1 MSVPESV
8 PLGSLRVLEESRERE
23 KTQTMYYRVLAADAA
38 AGEDA
43 EATERLNDLHADEQ
57 HHLSRLTARVLEL
70 GHVPRDLSALAVS
83 GGELDGWEEE
93 AREREAEEV
102 RWYEAVTGL
111 DLDEATLVVLGEIL
125 VSERHH
131 LRDLRGKWMSA

>member
-1 MSVPESV
+1 VSVPESV
-8 PLGSLRVLEESRERE
+8 PRSSLRVLEESRERE
-23 KTQTMYYRVLAADAA
+23 KAQTVYYRALAAHAVV
-38 AGEDA
+38 GEDA
-43 EATERLNDLHADEQ
+43 EATERLNNLHADEQ
-57 HHLSRLTARVLEL
+57 HHFSRLTARLLEL
-70 GHVPRDLSALAVS
+70 GHVPRDLSVLAVS
-83 GGELDGWEEE
+83 GGKLDGWEEE

-111 DLDEATLVVLGEIL
+111 GLDEATLVVLGEIL

>member
-83 GGELDGWEEE
+83 AGELDGWEEE

>member
-1 MSVPESV
+1 
-8 PLGSLRVLEESRERE
+8 VLEESRERE

-83 GGELDGWEEE
+83 AGELDGWEEE

>member
-1 MSVPESV
+1 VSVPESV

-83 GGELDGWEEE
+83 AGELDGWEEE

>member
-8 PLGSLRVLEESRERE
+8 PRGSLRVLEESRARE
-23 KTQTMYYRVLAADAA
+23 KAQTTYYRALAAHAVSGADD
-38 AGEDA
+38 EV
-43 EATERLNDLHADEQ
+43 TERLNDLHADEQ
-57 HHLSRLTARVLEL
+57 HHLSRLTARLLEL
-70 GHVPRDLSALAVS
+70 GHVPSDLSAHSVS

-111 DLDEATLVVLGEIL
+111 ELDEATLVVLGEIL
-125 VSERHH
+125 ASERHH